1 MSALSGDMRIM
12 KVSVAVPA
20 YNAEKTINACLA
32 ALVGQTYPQGL
43 REIIVVDDGSTDSTP
58 DIVGRYPVKLI
69 RQSNKGPASARNAGA
84 KASTGEII
92 MFTDSDCVPEPDWIG
107 QMLKPFADP
116 AVCAAKGAYKSN
128 QPQLTAR
135 FSQVEFE
142 ERFEL
147 LKKAGYIDMVDTYS
161 AAFRREVFFGAGG
174 FDESFPAANN
184 EDTDLSYK
192 LSLAGKKMTFNPD
205 AIVYHMGHPACV
217 SRYLKVKFWRGYWR
231 MVVYERYPKKMVK
244 DTYTPQSLKAQ
255 VALVYGAIPVF
266 AAGLFIPWFLWLT
279 AAILGAFI
287 ATTVPFAVFAARR
300 DLPVGVLAPFY
311 LVLRALAIG
320 GGVLYYTLTRK
331 SRAGV

>member
-1 MSALSGDMRIM
+1 M
-12 KVSVAVPA
+12 KVSVVVPA
-20 YNAEKTINACLA
+20 YNAEKTINTCLT
-32 ALVGQTYPQGL
+32 ALVGQTYPHGL
-43 REIIVVDDGSTDSTP
+43 REIIVVDDGSTDSTA
-58 DIVGRYPVKLI
+58 DIVGRYPVRLI

-84 KASTGEII
+84 NTSTGEII
-92 MFTDSDCVPEPDWIG
+92 MFTDSDCAPEPDWIE
-107 QMLKPFADP
+107 QMLKPFANP
-116 AVCAAKGAYKSN
+116 AVCAVKGAYKSN

-147 LKKAGYIDMVDTYS
+147 LKRAESIDMVDTYS
-161 AAFRREVFFGAGG
+161 AAFRREVFVGAGG
-174 FDESFPAANN
+174 FDESFPSANN

-192 LSLAGKKMTFNPD
+192 LSLAGKKMAFNPD

-217 SRYLKVKFWRGYWR
+217 ERYLKVKFWRGYWR

-255 VALVYGAIPVF
+255 VALVYGAIAVL
-266 AAGLFIPWFLWLT
+266 AAGVFIPWFLWLT

-300 DLPVGVLAPFY
+300 DLAVGVVSPFY
-311 LVLRALAIG
+311 LALRALAIG